1 MRGKEARKKCPELQ
15 LVQVPLTH
23 GKAELGP
30 YRAAGKQ
37 VRCPTL
43 LRLACLQ
50 PPGQLRQ
57 LMRRCTLAFC
67 KLALPSVLVSLAIMF
82 RLDQSSREV
91 LLRWLRATACRC
103 WTS

>member
-37 VRCPTL
+37 VRRLREATPLHGRGIPFRAPGEAGEKIHNVMVVSQPLL
-43 LRLACLQ
+43 LRIYLLQ
-50 PPGQLRQ
+50 AG
-57 LMRRCTLAFC
+57 
-67 KLALPSVLVSLAIMF
+67 
-82 RLDQSSREV
+82 
-91 LLRWLRATACRC
+91 
-103 WTS
+103 